1 MKKFLS
7 LFAIIGLLFSIG
19 CGGGDAPADD
29 DKKDAPAGD
38 DKKDAPAADAPAA
51 DAPAADAPAK

>member
-29 DKKDAPAGD
+29 DK
-38 DKKDAPAADAPAA
+38 APAA
-51 DAPAADAPAK
+51 DAPAADAPAKE

>member
-29 DKKDAPAGD
+29 TKDAPAAED
-38 DKKDAPAADAPAA
+38 APAAKDAPAAD
-51 DAPAADAPAK
+51 DAPAK